1 MCVVMSLQACRG
13 QTSGPQENTAMVYN
27 AGVSRAEEELAEEE
41 GAEGGADR
49 IVFVA
54 QEDDTG

>member
-41 GAEGGADR
+41 GAEGGAVQ
-49 IVFVA
+49 IV
-54 QEDDTG
+54 